1 MGMTDNNCV
10 IVDKNTKTYRNIHCF
25 VLFFKR
31 QVFTMKTADCIC
43 RSAVNSFFW
52 KQKIT
57 DPTTTSVPAFI
68 GNNSSYNKQRSL
80 RAICVNR
87 EIKYIT

>member
-10 IVDKNTKTYRNIHCF
+10 IVNKNTKPTEIYI

-43 RSAVNSFFW
+43 GSAVNSFFW
-52 KQKIT
+52 KQKIM
-57 DPTTTSVPAFI
+57 DPTTTSVPVFI

-80 RAICVNR
+80 RAIFVNR